1 MQWDICESRPKKLE
15 APKRF
20 GCASAAKTK
29 CPKAFEALIDVCTSC
44 VYRAVVFS
52 FATSSA
58 SNLHRQISGTLITG
72 VHVWQKRMMKDSRW
86 LVKIEQ
92 TATAVL
98 LVSLC
103 SLLWPNSSRAQDADS
118 SPAAGGADGSLSS
131 EPRILDVNRGNPL
144 EKLFT
149 PPNQWSTPQ
158 TAINPQPPAPAP
170 GELNALRNLY
180 TPMRQWSTPQTLQN
194 PQAQTPDGEVNHL
207 KNVFTPPNQW
217 STPQTVLNPQAIPRS
232 FIPERELLWGTEDQR
247 DALLLEHRANTLGS
261 ASSPPA
267 VPASGA
273 VFGQTQKLPAAQL
286 KKTQTTAKG
295 TSKAPDSTKTA
306 GKDSTTA
313 ATAPSKNGLTVP
325 PPPVSQAAGGEKE
338 DSPLK
343 MSLSLMRSGDNER
356 SLQLL
361 SQIVNRH
368 PEDAS
373 ARYLKAVALV
383 RMKQYKAA
391 AEEYNEV
398 IRLSPGTRL
407 STYAR
412 EGLTKIGL

>member
-1 MQWDICESRPKKLE
+1 
-15 APKRF
+15 
-20 GCASAAKTK
+20 
-29 CPKAFEALIDVCTSC
+29 
-44 VYRAVVFS
+44 
-52 FATSSA
+52 
-58 SNLHRQISGTLITG
+58 
-72 VHVWQKRMMKDSRW
+72 MMKDSR
-86 LVKIEQ
+86 LPIKIEHK
-92 TATAVL
+92 ATAVL
-98 LVSLC
+98 LVLLC
-103 SLLWPNSSRAQDADS
+103 GLLWQDPSPAQDANS
-118 SPAAGGADGSLSS
+118 SPAAGVDSAQSIGPA
-131 EPRILDVNRGNPL
+131 LDVKRGNPL

-158 TAINPQPPAPAP
+158 TVLNPQPPAPDP
-170 GELNALRNLY
+170 GELNPLRNLF
-180 TPMRQWSTPQTLQN
+180 TPMVQWSTPQTLQN
-194 PQAQTPDGEVNHL
+194 PQAGPPDGEVSHL

-217 STPQTVLNPQAIPRS
+217 STPQTVLNPQAVPPS
-232 FIPERELLWGTEDQR
+232 LVPERELLWGSDDRRNE
-247 DALLLEHRANTLGS
+247 LLLEHRANTLGS

-267 VPASGA
+267 VLAPGA
-273 VFGQTQKLPAAQL
+273 VAEQTQKSAAQP
-286 KKTQTTAKG
+286 KKAQSAAKSA
-295 TSKAPDSTKTA
+295 SKAPDSTKTSSKESA
-306 GKDSTTA
+306 IVPA
-313 ATAPSKNGLTVP
+313 EPSKNGLTVP
-325 PPPVSQAAGGEKE
+325 PPPVSQPAGGAKA

-361 SQIVNRH
+361 NQIIGQH
-368 PEDAS
+368 PADAS